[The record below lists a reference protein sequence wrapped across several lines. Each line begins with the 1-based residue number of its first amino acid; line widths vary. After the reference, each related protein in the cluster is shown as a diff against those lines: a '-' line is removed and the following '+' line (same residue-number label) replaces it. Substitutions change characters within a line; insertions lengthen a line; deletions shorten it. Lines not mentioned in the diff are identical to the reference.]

1 MGNCASNVTCTA
13 THQPIRSDIDVA
25 GIGVLVSFAATAVFT
40 FIAIIVG
47 YLTDSLPNSTL
58 TELDRACNYDP
69 ASCCLGA
76 VLSLICVVIAQLQR
90 RPWKSA
96 GALGTLLQHSKATIT
111 ALVFPEFAIHD
122 CKPDTAE
129 KRKRDRARRSKG
141 LERFVLALSDQQLVT
156 GLAILIAGYTDR
168 CSRSIYHF
176 RIISALGWFSST
188 THLSTLAVLRP
199 YLIDHPRVRNWRV
212 IAMVAIFGLLVVS
225 QAGAF
230 SIQISSLPIQCVFN
244 SYAPYGLNTIATL
257 GLAWII
263 IFLCLIYTNK
273 IRRLYT
279 LDPDWGVQGWILDVL
294 TRPLI
299 RKSSVHNLE
308 QLVVASSTLTRAEQG
323 TVYRKLQQRRRWWRY
338 CNGWVKHRSAI
349 SRHMVEFWY
358 LNQEM
363 QRSFLSEILTS
374 LFGVGYGIAQVI
386 IYRNLVPNVGLSG
399 DQDLISFGQLVPLL
413 LIALPL
419 LAAGE
424 IYSGECWTMN
434 LPVMTGR

>member
-1 MGNCASNVTCTA
+1 MGNCASNVTCTV
-13 THQPIRSDIDVA
+13 TGQPIKSDVDVA
-25 GIGVLVSFAATAVFT
+25 GIGVLISFAATALIS
-40 FIAIIVG
+40 FIAMTVG
-47 YLTDSLPNSTL
+47 YLTDSLPDSTL
-58 TELDRACNYDP
+58 TELDRACKYNP

-76 VLSLICVVIAQLQR
+76 MLSLICLVIAQLQR

-96 GALGTLLQHSKATIT
+96 GALPTLLLHSKATIT
-111 ALVFPEFAIHD
+111 GLVYPQFTLRD
-122 CKPDTAE
+122 DKPDTAE
-129 KRKRDRARRSKG
+129 KRKQDRARRSKG

-188 THLSTLAVLRP
+188 THLSTLAILRP
-199 YLIDHPRVRNWRV
+199 YLVDHPRVRNWRV

-230 SIQISSLPIQCVFN
+230 SIQNSSLPVQCVFN
-244 SYAPYGLNTIATL
+244 SYAPYGLNAIATL
-257 GLAWII
+257 GLTVII
-263 IFLCLIYTNK
+263 IFLCLLYTNK

-299 RKSSVHNLE
+299 RRSNVRNLE
-308 QLVVASSTLTRAEQG
+308 KIVVTSSTLTRAEQG
-323 TVYRKLQQRRRWWRY
+323 TVYRTLRQRRRWWRY

-349 SRHMVEFWY
+349 SRQMVKFWY

-363 QRSFLSEILTS
+363 QRSFLSEILTAM
-374 LFGVGYGIAQVI
+374 FGVGYGIAQVFT
-386 IYRNLVPNVGLSG
+386 YRNLLPEAGLSG
-399 DQDLISFGQLVPLL
+399 DQNFISFGQLVPLL

-424 IYSGECWTMN
+424 IYYGEC
-434 LPVMTGR
+434 

>member
-1 MGNCASNVTCTA
+1 MTCTV
-13 THQPIRSDIDVA
+13 TGQPIKSDIDVA
-25 GIGVLVSFAATAVFT
+25 GIGVLISFGATAVIT
-40 FIAIIVG
+40 FIAMVVG
-47 YLTDSLPNSTL
+47 YLTDSLPDSTL
-58 TELDRACNYDP
+58 TELDRACKYDP

-76 VLSLICVVIAQLQR
+76 MLSPFCPVIAQLQR

-111 ALVFPEFAIHD
+111 GFVFPEFVTHD
-122 CKPDTAE
+122 QKLDTAE

-156 GLAILIAGYTDR
+156 GLAILVAGYTDR

-212 IAMVAIFGLLVVS
+212 ISMIAILGLLIVS
-225 QAGAF
+225 QAGAI
-230 SIQISSLPIQCVFN
+230 SIQNSSLPIQCVYN
-244 SYAPYGLNTIATL
+244 SFAPYGLNPIATFIL
-257 GLAWII
+257 GWVI
-263 IFLCLIYTNK
+263 IFLCLIYTNR

-279 LDPDWGVQGWILDVL
+279 LDPDWSVQGWILELL

-299 RKSSVHNLE
+299 RKNNVHNLE
-308 QLVVASSTLTRAEQG
+308 KIVVTSSTLTRAEQG
-323 TVYRKLQQRRRWWRY
+323 TTYRKLQQRRCWWRY

-349 SRHMVEFWY
+349 SRRMVEFWY

-363 QRSFLSEILTS
+363 QRSFLSEILTT

-386 IYRNLVPNVGLSG
+386 ATRNSVPKAGLSG
-399 DQDLISFGQLVPLL
+399 DQNSISFGQLVPLL

-424 IYSGECWTMN
+424 IYYGEC
-434 LPVMTGR
+434 

>member
-1 MGNCASNVTCTA
+1 MTCIVTD
-13 THQPIRSDIDVA
+13 QPIKSDIDVA
-25 GIGVLVSFAATAVFT
+25 GIGVLISFGATAVIT
-40 FIAIIVG
+40 FIAIVVG
-47 YLTDSLPNSTL
+47 YLTDSLPDSTL
-58 TELDRACNYDP
+58 TELDRACKYDP

-76 VLSLICVVIAQLQR
+76 MLSPFCAVIAQLQR

-111 ALVFPEFAIHD
+111 GFVFPEFVTHD
-122 CKPDTAE
+122 QKLDTAE

-156 GLAILIAGYTDR
+156 GLAILVAGYTDR

-212 IAMVAIFGLLVVS
+212 VSMIAILGLLIVS
-225 QAGAF
+225 QAGAI
-230 SIQISSLPIQCVFN
+230 SIQNSSLPIQCVYN
-244 SYAPYGLNTIATL
+244 SFAPYGLNPIATFIL
-257 GLAWII
+257 GWVI
-263 IFLCLIYTNK
+263 IFLCLIYTNR

-279 LDPDWGVQGWILDVL
+279 LDPDWSVQGRILELL

-299 RKSSVHNLE
+299 RKNNVHNLE
-308 QLVVASSTLTRAEQG
+308 KIVVTSSTLTRAEQG
-323 TVYRKLQQRRRWWRY
+323 TTYRKLQQRRRWWRY

-349 SRHMVEFWY
+349 SRRMVEFWY

-363 QRSFLSEILTS
+363 QRSFLSEILTT

-386 IYRNLVPNVGLSG
+386 ATRNSVPKAGLSG
-399 DQDLISFGQLVPLL
+399 DQNSISFGQLVPLL

-424 IYSGECWTMN
+424 IYYGEC
-434 LPVMTGR
+434 

>member
-1 MGNCASNVTCTA
+1 MTCIVTG
-13 THQPIRSDIDVA
+13 QPIKSDIDVA
-25 GIGVLVSFAATAVFT
+25 GIGVLISFGATAIIT
-40 FIAIIVG
+40 FIAIVLG
-47 YLTDSLPNSTL
+47 YLTDSLPDSTL
-58 TELDRACNYDP
+58 TELDRACKYHP

-76 VLSLICVVIAQLQR
+76 MLNPFGAVIAQLQR

-111 ALVFPEFAIHD
+111 GFVFPEFVMHD
-122 CKPDTAE
+122 QKLDTAE

-188 THLSTLAVLRP
+188 THLSTLVVLRP

-212 IAMVAIFGLLVVS
+212 ISMVAILGLLIVS
-225 QAGAF
+225 QAGAV
-230 SIQISSLPIQCVFN
+230 SIQNTSLPIQCVYN
-244 SYAPYGLNTIATL
+244 SFAPYGLNPIATFIL
-257 GLAWII
+257 GWVI
-263 IFLCLIYTNK
+263 IFLCLIYTNR

-279 LDPDWGVQGWILDVL
+279 LDPDWSVQGWILELL

-299 RKSSVHNLE
+299 RKRNVHNLE
-308 QLVVASSTLTRAEQG
+308 KIVVTSSALTRAEQG
-323 TVYRKLQQRRRWWRY
+323 TTYRKLQQRRRWWRY

-349 SRHMVEFWY
+349 SRRMAEFWY

-363 QRSFLSEILTS
+363 QRSFLSEILTT

-386 IYRNLVPNVGLSG
+386 ATRNSVPKAGLSG
-399 DQDLISFGQLVPLL
+399 DQNSISFGQLVPLL

-424 IYSGECWTMN
+424 IYYGEC
-434 LPVMTGR
+434 

>member
-1 MGNCASNVTCTA
+1 MGNCASNVTCIA
-13 THQPIRSDIDVA
+13 TDQPINSDIDVA
-25 GIGVLVSFAATAVFT
+25 GIGVLVSFAATAVIT
-40 FIAIIVG
+40 FFAIIVG
-47 YLTDSLPNSTL
+47 YLTDSLPDSTL
-58 TELDRACNYDP
+58 TELDRACNYRP

-76 VLSLICVVIAQLQR
+76 LLSLICLVLAQLQR

-96 GALGTLLQHSKATIT
+96 GALATLLQHSKATIT
-111 ALVFPEFAIHD
+111 GLVFPEFEPH
-122 CKPDTAE
+122 TAE

-168 CSRSIYHF
+168 CSRSLYHF
-176 RIISALGWFSST
+176 RIISALGWCSST

-230 SIQISSLPIQCVFN
+230 SIQNSSLPIQCVFN

-257 GLAWII
+257 ALAWITF
-263 IFLCLIYTNK
+263 FLCLLYTNK

-279 LDPDWGVQGWILDVL
+279 LDPDWSVQGWILEVL

-299 RKSSVHNLE
+299 RKMNVHNLE
-308 QLVVASSTLTRAEQG
+308 KIVLTSSTLTRAEQG
-323 TVYRKLQQRRRWWRY
+323 TAYRRLQQRRRWRRY
-338 CNGWVKHRSAI
+338 CNSWVKYRSAI

-386 IYRNLVPNVGLSG
+386 IFRNLVPKVGFSG
-399 DQDLISFGQLVPLL
+399 DQDIISFGQLVPLL
-413 LIALPL
+413 LIALHL
-419 LAAGE
+419 LAARE
-424 IYSGECWTMN
+424 IYSCE
-434 LPVMTGR
+434 